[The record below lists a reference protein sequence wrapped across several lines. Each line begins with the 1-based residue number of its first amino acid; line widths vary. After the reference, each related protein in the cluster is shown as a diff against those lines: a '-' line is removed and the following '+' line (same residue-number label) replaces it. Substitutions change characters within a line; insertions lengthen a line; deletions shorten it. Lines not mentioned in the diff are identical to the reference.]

1 MMKVKEL
8 IEWLN
13 ENAKPD
19 DDIVLLDASDP
30 DNPPEVSPY
39 MHESNLVY
47 EDEDA
52 TVLICFFGEDIDED
66 DVG

>member
-8 IEWLN
+8 IAWLQ
-13 ENAKPD
+13 ENAQPD
-19 DDIVLLDASDP
+19 DDVVLLDASDP

-39 MHESNLVY
+39 LHESNLLY
-47 EDEDA
+47 EEEDA
-52 TVLICFFGEDIDED
+52 TVLVCFFGEDIDED

>member
-1 MMKVKEL
+1 MKVKEL
-8 IEWLN
+8 IAWLN

-19 DDIVLLDASDP
+19 DDVVLLDASDP

-39 MHESNLVY
+39 LHDSNLVY
-47 EDEDA
+47 EGDDA
-52 TVLICFFGEDIDED
+52 TVLICYFGEDVDED